1 MIRKLK
7 LKASIADR
15 LREASKAY
23 YETDKPLMTDA
34 EYDELLEQLRA
45 ANPEHPLLSEVG
57 APCSNAVK
65 LPVPMPSLDKKKPE
79 HITSL
84 HGNWI
89 LTEKLDGISALWIS
103 GYNVK
108 PALYLRGNGVEGQDV
123 SHCIKGIQGLKQS
136 SAHSS
141 MVRGELII
149 PKGVPNARNW
159 VNGAVHR
166 SDISL
171 DDLKKIHFV
180 AYQVCQP
187 SNMSRS
193 QQMTWLTIN
202 GFELAWNTFVQTL
215 DATKLSEAFKTRRSD
230 PIYECDGI
238 VCGKDLIPETVT
250 ASNPKDAFAFK
261 MPLDDQKATT
271 VVREI
276 EWASSRTG
284 NWVPRIRFDPVKI
297 GSATIEYCTGIHA
310 KFISESRLGP
320 GAKII
325 VRRSGDVIP
334 CLDTVLEPVDEW
346 SKPPAGRW
354 TWDASHIHALDTTT
368 EATPEKIAIEI
379 AYSLTSLG
387 IEGLSK
393 VSTKKLVE
401 AGLKDFKSVYDASAE
416 KLQGAIGK
424 ANGQKLYDALA
435 SLSVSEDKWLHAFC
449 GWPKGFGST
458 RILSTLTAESSVA
471 KWPSI
476 KAPKGQSDESFAEVQ
491 KIVPEYLKWR
501 QQFGDVVVVPVVAV
515 VPIPVATGT
524 AKGAF
529 VMSGFRDA
537 ALQQK
542 FILGGWV
549 EEERITK
556 NTTLLIVPD
565 VAKETGKVK
574 DARAKGIRIAV
585 RSEADKLV

>member
-7 LKASIADR
+7 LKVSIVDR

-34 EYDELLEQLRA
+34 EYDELLEQLRST
-45 ANPEHPLLSEVG
+45 NPDHPFLSEIG

-89 LTEKLDGISALWIS
+89 LTEKLDGISALWVS

-136 SAHSS
+136 SSHSS

-159 VNGAVHR
+159 VNGAVHK
-166 SDISL
+166 SDVSL

-215 DATKLSEAFKTRRSD
+215 DASKLSEAFKARRADSV
-230 PIYECDGI
+230 YECDGI
-238 VCGKDLIPETVT
+238 VCGKDLVPDAVT

-297 GSATIEYCTGIHA
+297 GSASIEYCTGIHA
-310 KFISESRLGP
+310 KFISESLLGP

-334 CLDTVLEPVDEW
+334 CLDTVLEPVADW
-346 SKPPAGRW
+346 SKPPEGRW
-354 TWDASHIHALDTTT
+354 AWDATHTHALDTTT

-379 AYSLTSLG
+379 AYTLTNLG

-435 SLSVSEDKWLHAFC
+435 GLSVGEDKWLHAFC

-458 RILSTLTAESSVA
+458 RILATLAVEPSVS

-476 KAPKGQSDESFAEVQ
+476 KAPKGQSDDSFAEVV

-501 QQFGDVVVVPVVAV
+501 NQFGDVTEPVVIVKPCAV
-515 VPIPVATGT
+515 GKT
-524 AKGAF
+524 KGLF

-537 ALQQK
+537 TLQQK
-542 FILGGWV
+542 FTLNGWV

-565 VAKETGKVK
+565 DFKETGKVK
-574 DARAKGIRIAV
+574 DARAKGVRIVV
-585 RSEADKLV
+585 RSEADKVV